1 MKSKNPDDGRAMRAS
16 AWILLA
22 FIRISKRE
30 VQKPQVS
37 AGVWGKSL
45 KPFSPKNLTIAVGC
59 VIIIKL

>member
-22 FIRISKRE
+22 IIRISKRE
-30 VQKPQVS
+30 VQERQVS
-37 AGVWGKSL
+37 AGVWGGNL
-45 KPFSPKNLTIAVGC
+45 KPFSSQNLTIALGC

>member
-1 MKSKNPDDGRAMRAS
+1 MKSKNPDNGRAMRAS

-37 AGVWGKSL
+37 ARSLGKSL

>member
-16 AWILLA
+16 AWILLS

-37 AGVWGKSL
+37 AGVWGGDL
-45 KPFSPKNLTIAVGC
+45 KPFSPQNLTIAVGC